1 MFDYKCF
8 IFDIWN
14 ELPLM
19 FDYKCFIFDIWN
31 ELPLIFD
38 YKCFIFD
45 IWNELPL
52 IFDYK
57 CFIFDIW
64 NAIVVILF
72 ITSILLFHLH
82 YFKMIKIQLIFHC
95 QMVNHIN
102 YCYE

>member
-1 MFDYKCF
+1 VFATNGTYPWSF
-8 IFDIWN
+8 VTIVT
-14 ELPLM
+14 
-19 FDYKCFIFDIWN
+19 
-31 ELPLIFD
+31 LIFD

-82 YFKMIKIQLIFHC
+82 YFKMIL
-95 QMVNHIN
+95 
-102 YCYE
+102 